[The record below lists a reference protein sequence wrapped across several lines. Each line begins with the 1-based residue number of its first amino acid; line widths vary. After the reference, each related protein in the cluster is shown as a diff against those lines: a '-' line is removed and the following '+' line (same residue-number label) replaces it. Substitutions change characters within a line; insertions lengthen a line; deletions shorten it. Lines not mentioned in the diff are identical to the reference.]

1 MQYQIIRKT
10 SLEDLQNSV
19 NDSINSDWQ
28 PIGGLAIDR
37 ADIEQY
43 YLQTMFRANA
53 TDAFQERVRREEGN
67 GPFGL
72 W

>member
-19 NDSINSDWQ
+19 NDLISADWR
-28 PIGGLAIDR
+28 PIGGLTIEG
-37 ADIEQY
+37 ADPERY

-53 TDAFQERVRREEGN
+53 TDAFKERVRREEGN